1 MNTLW
6 SMIARLAPGGSS
18 FFGHFRYK
26 KTVRCPESDQPAEIL
41 VDASPGSP
49 LKPKKKLF
57 SIRNYRMDRR
67 NGMNTLFTMLARLAR
82 AMGSRYRYK
91 KTVKCPESDRRAE
104 ILVDASPGSPS
115 KPKKKRSAYKLRSH
129 H

>member
-6 SMIARLAPGGSS
+6 SIARFAPGRLYIFRPMASR
-18 FFGHFRYK
+18 FRYK

-57 SIRNYRMDRR
+57 SIRNCS
-67 NGMNTLFTMLARLAR
+67 LW
-82 AMGSRYRYK
+82 
-91 KTVKCPESDRRAE
+91 
-104 ILVDASPGSPS
+104 
-115 KPKKKRSAYKLRSH
+115 PKKKGCTQDCLK
-129 H
+129 